1 MDSLLK
7 FLLIMYHSNTT
18 LYTPCHHLAF
28 CCKLNERSDMMSIS
42 KGKTRIQVTIPLE
55 IKEELTRKA
64 LLYNRSVSNY
74 IATLILKD
82 LEKDSRD

>member
-1 MDSLLK
+1 
-7 FLLIMYHSNTT
+7 
-18 LYTPCHHLAF
+18 
-28 CCKLNERSDMMSIS
+28 MSIS